1 MKQALGRGLDALIP
15 SAPAKAEIPAGESV
29 RKISVSQ
36 IRPNRLQ
43 PRREF
48 APEGLAALSA
58 SIKAHGLAQPIV
70 VCADGGDF
78 FELIAGERRLRATK
92 LAGLSEIDAIVRPA
106 LDDTK
111 RLALALIENLQ
122 REDLNAMEEA
132 SAFQRLI
139 TDFGMTQ
146 AKIADSLGKSR
157 PAVSNTLRLLEL
169 ESDIQASIRDGRIS
183 EGHGRALLA
192 LPEPKRRSVWKR
204 AIVENWSVRRVE
216 RASAETDAP
225 KPAARTETSAEARS
239 VESELQK
246 LFGTKVEIKTGA
258 KGKGSVKIHFY
269 SLDDFDRLLGFF
281 KKAAL

>member
-1 MKQALGRGLDALIP
+1 LDALIP
-15 SAPAKAEIPAGESV
+15 GAPAKVEVPAGESIRRIPV
-29 RKISVSQ
+29 GK

-48 APEGLAALSA
+48 STEGLEALSA

-70 VCADGGDF
+70 VVADGADG

-92 LAGLSEIDAIVRPA
+92 LAGLHEIDAIVRPA

-132 SAFQRLI
+132 AAFQKLMEN
-139 TDFGMTQ
+139 FGMSQ
-146 AKIADSLGKSR
+146 AAIANSLGKSA
-157 PAVSNTLRLLEL
+157 PSVSNTLRLLEL
-169 ESDIQASIRDGRIS
+169 EADIQASIRDGRIS

-192 LPEPKRRSVWKR
+192 LPETKRRSVWKR
-204 AIVENWSVRRVE
+204 VIVEKWSVRRVE
-216 RASAETDAP
+216 REFTEGEAKVEPP
-225 KPAARTETSAEARS
+225 KPKAAPEARA
-239 VESELQK
+239 VENELQK
-246 LFGTKVEIKTGA
+246 LFGTKVEVKTGA